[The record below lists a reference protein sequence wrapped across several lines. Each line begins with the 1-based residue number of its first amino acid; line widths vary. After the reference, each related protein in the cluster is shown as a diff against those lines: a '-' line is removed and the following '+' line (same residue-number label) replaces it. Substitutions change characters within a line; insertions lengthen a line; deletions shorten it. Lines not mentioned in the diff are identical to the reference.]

1 MHRRVREW
9 AESTCAEKPTYISSY
24 VVDPSFPKDTLVLG
38 GLFLLV
44 HEPRDEPAPRFYGYL
59 QCLQRKKILPL
70 PLLVPVPL
78 LLMAG
83 FSRGQNASK
92 SPQVGGLFQEG
103 FVRVNKLPGTR
114 TFSYGTHTDCVWS
127 SHKSTHRLFRTVKK
141 QAPKSIALPPD
152 NFMYVFLFEIL
163 DFNAPS
169 SAEGSDCKKIQG
181 FEDEIPIRT
190 IPETPPIER

>member
-1 MHRRVREW
+1 MLLTRRSQRIRSFW
-9 AESTCAEKPTYISSY
+9 ADCFFWSTSLGMSRPLVFMGTCNACKGRRSS
-24 VVDPSFPKDTLVLG
+24 PSPSPS
-38 GLFLLV
+38 LFLL
-44 HEPRDEPAPRFYGYL
+44 
-59 QCLQRKKILPL
+59 
-70 PLLVPVPL
+70 
-78 LLMAG
+78 MSG